1 MTNERFNDDVV
12 PDSARSGGMTSGA
25 TAADSADMPRGT
37 GLTDVTGDTVAGDT
51 DMNADPDF
59 SPGADYTGDTDLTVD
74 SAPGRDANLSDLDDP
89 GHVFDQTNGLV
100 DLGGETDEM
109 AEDSTSRADRMGD
122 DSDAGGP
129 VPFPSSR

>member
-1 MTNERFNDDVV
+1 MTNERFNDDAV
-12 PDSARSGGMTSGA
+12 PDSAPSGGMTSGA
-25 TAADSADMPRGT
+25 TAADRADLPRGT

-51 DMNADPDF
+51 DLNADPDF
-59 SPGADYTGDTDLTVD
+59 SAGADYTGDTDLTVD
-74 SAPGRDANLSDLDDP
+74 STPGQDANLSDLGDP

-122 DSDAGGP
+122 DDAGGP